1 MNAIYIRSFSNY
13 LQLEKQHSPHT
24 VDNYLRD
31 VECLSS
37 FVADKDLTTLTTQ
50 DLKHFITYAGEMEL
64 AAATLARMLS
74 GIKSFYSFM
83 ELEGLIEV
91 NPTLLLAAPKVSRKI
106 PDTLSVSEVEALL
119 QTFDLSS
126 AEGQRNRAIAETM
139 YGSGL
144 RVSELL
150 DLKISGLYLEAGY
163 IRITGKGNK
172 ERLVPVGDSA
182 ARHIQVYKEHIR
194 VHKTVHPQHTDTLF
208 LNKRGKGLSRVMI
221 FYIIKEAA
229 RRAGIEKNIYPHT
242 LRHSFATHLVEGGAN
257 LRAVQEMLGHASITT
272 TEIYTHL
279 DTRFLRETLQRY
291 HPGF

>member
-1 MNAIYIRSFSNY
+1 MNAIYIRSFGNY

-37 FVADKDLTTLTTQ
+37 FVADKDLTSLTTQ

-106 PDTLSVSEVEALL
+106 PDTLSVAEVEALL

>member
-24 VDNYLRD
+24 VENYIRD
-31 VECLSS
+31 VECLST
-37 FVADKDLTTLTTQ
+37 FVEDKDLTTLTTQ
-50 DLKHFITYAGEMEL
+50 DLKHFITYAGETEL
-64 AAATLARMLS
+64 ATATLARMLS
-74 GIKSFYSFM
+74 GIKSFYGFM

-91 NPTLLLAAPKVSRKI
+91 NPTELLSAPKVSRKI
-106 PDTLSVSEVEALL
+106 PDTLSVTEVEALL
-119 QTFDLSS
+119 HTFDLSS

-194 VHKTVHPQHTDTLF
+194 VHKTIHPQHTDTLF
-208 LNKRGKGLSRVMI
+208 LNKRGTRLSRVMV

-229 RRAGIEKNIYPHT
+229 RRAGIDKNIYPHT

-279 DTRFLRETLQRY
+279 DTRFLRETLQKY

>member
-1 MNAIYIRSFSNY
+1 MNAIYIRSFGNY

-37 FVADKDLTTLTTQ
+37 FVADKDLTSLTTQ

>member
-1 MNAIYIRSFSNY
+1 MNAIYIRSFGNY

-37 FVADKDLTTLTTQ
+37 FVADKDLTTLTTE

>member
-1 MNAIYIRSFSNY
+1 MNAIYIRSFGNY
-13 LQLEKQHSPHT
+13 LQLEKQHSSHT

-37 FVADKDLTTLTTQ
+37 FVADKDLTSLTTQ

-106 PDTLSVSEVEALL
+106 PDTLSVAEVEALL

>member
-1 MNAIYIRSFSNY
+1 MNAIYIRSFGNY

>member
-106 PDTLSVSEVEALL
+106 PDTLSVAEVEALL